1 MDRMKT
7 EAYRMSRRRSI
18 FIHGLGIAVRRFPA
32 FFWTYLFNLALA
44 FIFSINLKLRLS
56 AILDHSLAAQRI
68 SSGFDLSTAAES
80 ILHLSEAPGG
90 IGISSGTL
98 SGLLFLVIYFI
109 LVPGTLYC
117 YLTYTRARL
126 STLLR
131 RGLFH
136 FWRFIRITIVTL
148 IAFLIVLGPLSVL
161 HKRWASFIDDRFVG
175 RPALILTLAGA
186 VIVLLIASLL
196 RLYFDLVEVYTV
208 QLGTTLLPNGK
219 PDRRVRRTFRPAFRT
234 FRANFLRAWLVF
246 LLLGAIGAA
255 ALIFAARTT
264 MHMLAQPRVWPMF
277 LMAQAGLFVMLFT
290 RFWQRSA
297 EVSLVLQNP
306 IPPNPAFVESYP
318 TTYRPATPP
327 PPLPREPNSMPGPD
341 PIPNPEPAS
350 PSLDQP
356 DPGVFHHDPQKPP
369 T

>member
-1 MDRMKT
+1 MKT
-7 EAYRMSRRRSI
+7 ETYRMSRRRSI
-18 FIHGLGIAVRRFPA
+18 LIHGLSIALRRFPA
-32 FFWTYLFNLALA
+32 FLWAYLFNLALA

-56 AILDHSLAAQRI
+56 AILDHSLAAQRLT
-68 SSGFDLSTAAES
+68 SGFDLSTATES
-80 ILHLSEAPGG
+80 IFHLSEAPGG
-90 IGISSGTL
+90 IGVSSGPL
-98 SGLLFLVIYFI
+98 SGLLFFAIYFI

-136 FWRFIRITIVTL
+136 FWRFVRITIVAL
-148 IAFLIVLGPLSVL
+148 ITFLIVLGPLSTL

-175 RPALILTLAGA
+175 RPALILTLVGA
-186 VIVLLIASLL
+186 AIVLLAASLL

-208 QLGTTLLPNGK
+208 QLGTMLLPSGK

-234 FRANFLRAWLVF
+234 LRANFLRAWLVF
-246 LLLGAIGAA
+246 LLLAVIGAA
-255 ALIFAARTT
+255 ALIFSARTA

-290 RFWQRSA
+290 RFWQRGA

-306 IPPNPAFVESYP
+306 IPPNPAFVDRYP
-318 TTYRPATPP
+318 ITYRPVAPSFPP
-327 PPLPREPNSMPGPD
+327 QPEPGSIPSPD

-356 DPGVFHHDPQKPP
+356 DPGVFHHDPQRPSH
-369 T
+369 